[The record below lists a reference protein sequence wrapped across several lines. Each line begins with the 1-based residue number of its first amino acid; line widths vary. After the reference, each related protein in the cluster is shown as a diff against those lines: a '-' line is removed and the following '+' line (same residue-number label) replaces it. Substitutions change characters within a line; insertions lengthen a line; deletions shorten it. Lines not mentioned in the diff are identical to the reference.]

1 MEDALGVL
9 IEFRTLFIAL
19 LMWIII
25 YALLV
30 TRGPFKEADAKLN
43 AGISALAAIIVSLSG
58 VVAFA
63 VSYLFTFFGILIVAI
78 FIIAMLLNFLEI
90 DIPSLGLNG
99 KIVMAVFVVLFLG
112 ILVNSFFAMNN
123 EFEKDRFNEMEYQSE
138 INTNPNIGFGEFEPE
153 VSSNW
158 FTDLINSVPSATW
171 SAFIFLAVIGVFVI
185 IFAR

>member
-30 TRGPFKEADAKLN
+30 TKGPFKEADAKIN

-63 VSYLFTFFGILIVAI
+63 VSYLFTFFGILIVTI

-99 KIVMAVFVVLFLG
+99 KIVLGVFILLFLG
-112 ILVNSFFAMNN
+112 ILINAFFAMSN
-123 EFEKDRFNEMEYQSE
+123 EFSQDTFNEMEYQSQ
-138 INTNPNIGFGEFEPE
+138 INTNPNVGFGEFEAE
-153 VSSNW
+153 VSGNW
-158 FTDLINSVPSATW
+158 FTDLINSIPAATW
-171 SAFIFLAVIGVFVI
+171 SAFIFLSVIGIFVI
-185 IFAR
+185 LFAR